1 MTDFARLRDVLSHN
15 KILVELLHRGRELGL
30 PHWYFAAGCVVQ
42 TVWNVLDEREASRG
56 IKDYDLVYHNAADL
70 GWDAEDRAI
79 RAAASACEDLPVE
92 VEVRNEA
99 RVHLWY
105 EAKFGLP
112 CRPYPTTEAAID
124 AFPAICSCVG
134 VRLER
139 DGTWHVHAPNG
150 LGDLFA
156 MVVRPNPVL
165 APREVYEAK
174 TARWLEQWP
183 RLRVLP
189 WP

>member
-1 MTDFARLRDVLSHN
+1 MADFERLQDILSHN
-15 KILVELLHRGRELGL
+15 EILVELLHRAREFDL

-42 TVWNVLDEREASRG
+42 TVWNVLSERGAARG
-56 IKDYDLVYHNAADL
+56 IQDYDLVYHDAADL
-70 GWDAEDRAI
+70 GWDAEDRVI
-79 RAAASACEDLPVE
+79 RTVAARCEDLPAE

-112 CRPYPTTEAAID
+112 CRPYPTTESAID
-124 AFPAICSCVG
+124 AFPSVCSCIG

-139 DGTWHVHAPNG
+139 DGTWHFHAPRG
-150 LGDLFA
+150 LDDLFA

-165 APREVYEAK
+165 APREVYETKA
-174 TARWLEQWP
+174 ARWLTQWP

>member
-1 MTDFARLRDVLSHN
+1 MADFDRLRNVLSRN
-15 KILVELLHRGRELGL
+15 QILVEVLHRARDVGL
-30 PHWYFAAGCVVQ
+30 PGWYLAAGCVVQ
-42 TVWNVLDEREASRG
+42 TVWNFLDGRAAAQG
-56 IKDYDLVYHNAADL
+56 IKDYDLVYHDAADL
-70 GWDAEDRAI
+70 GWDAEDRVI
-79 RAAASACEDLPVE
+79 RAVATRCEDLPVE

-105 EAKFGLP
+105 EAKFGIP
-112 CRPYPTTEAAID
+112 CCPYASTEAAID

-134 VRLER
+134 VRLGD
-139 DGTWHVHAPNG
+139 DGTWRFHAPHG

-165 APREVYEAK
+165 APREVYETKA
-174 TARWLEQWP
+174 ARWLTQWP